1 MATNTNKTTN
11 LTCGKCKETKS
22 PDEFYKCSR
31 RKTGKQQNCK
41 ECSKKINKEFRN
53 TNPNY
58 YWGNDLSYFK
68 RNYERTIKYHSEYQ
82 KANKEPFIYKI
93 STSNGLY
100 IGCSKAKPNVRLTSH
115 RNDFLQFL
123 QGKAWKKPL
132 PLLHKALK
140 DEGDNWI
147 NCLATFKII
156 EVLPLGTPKETL
168 YELETYWIRKHEEL
182 GYNMLNVNKKK
193 NK

>member
-1 MATNTNKTTN
+1 MANTNTTTI
-11 LTCGKCKETKS
+11 TCGKCNETKS
-22 PDEFYKCSR
+22 ADEFYKCSKR
-31 RKTGKQQNCK
+31 PNGKQYHCK
-41 ECSKKINKEFRN
+41 ECSKKTNKEFRN
-53 TNPNY
+53 NNPDY
-58 YWGNDLSYFK
+58 YWGNDLSYFR
-68 RNYERTIKYHSEYQ
+68 RNYVRTMKYHSEYQ

-93 STSNGLY
+93 STSKGIY
-100 IGCSKAKPNVRLTSH
+100 IGASQARPNVRLTSH

-123 QGKAWKKPL
+123 QGKGFKKPL

-140 DEGDNWI
+140 EEGDNWI

-168 YELETYWIRKHEEL
+168 YELERYWIQKHEEI